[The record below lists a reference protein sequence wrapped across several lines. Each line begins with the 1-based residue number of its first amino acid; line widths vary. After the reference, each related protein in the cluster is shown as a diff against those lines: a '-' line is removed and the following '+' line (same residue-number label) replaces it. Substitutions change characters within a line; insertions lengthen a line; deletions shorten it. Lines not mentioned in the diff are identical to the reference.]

1 MPPKASATASTG
13 GSKAAKTPYD
23 EYFEAFDKVQ
33 KRNPKIIGP
42 MMIRGITKTRG
53 EDSDSEGLDDDDEEE
68 EEDTSKYTAEEMAA
82 LRYVFIT
89 KEREFHLDTM
99 RDFVLGEKANS
110 AILMFT
116 TSFSY
121 EIRDGFYEYRNMSW
135 KQLKTPAEKFDSLFA
150 YTYLLKMYDTWMH
163 DNEGDME
170 EVGEGLAALWKGL
183 LKNSD
188 EKLGIDPEYSR
199 PGVIALLDDFKSDLE
214 RADLEFN
221 YE

>member
-1 MPPKASATASTG
+1 MPPKVSATASAG
-13 GSKAAKTPYD
+13 SSKAAKTPYD

-42 MMIRGITKTRG
+42 MMIRGLD
-53 EDSDSEGLDDDDEEE
+53 EDDDEE
-68 EEDTSKYTAEEMAA
+68 EEDTSKYTAEEMAS

-89 KEREFHLDTM
+89 KERECHLDMM
-99 RDFVLGEKANS
+99 RDYVLGHRANS